1 MTLTGINQTQYRES
15 AFKYY
20 TYKDGKG
27 QEESI
32 SLKDSVE
39 ISLPSFTVPVGS
51 ETYEEL
57 KTQLKSK
64 PMFPSNKMFYETMDV
79 MRDFYAEDLSK
90 DEVKNIYKE
99 YCYHMLGEPGKEGSI
114 VSKEHMTNTLSKMY
128 EYFSR
133 ANTRAANNC
142 NYAEA
147 VSITEENGMSMSG
160 TTYYNS
166 DYYYKCQEM
175 QEMFR
180 EVSDE
185 LASAYNTEKVD
196 FASVEKNTIFG
207 LDGGI
212 TYNGV
217 WNWNSW
223 QNNHL
228 GMERTSYIS
237 DETAVPPRG
246 FQYLAGNYFGKSV
259 SKLKES
265 FNQLGT
271 GNFLNT
277 MILIATQRGA
287 KMSLGSL
294 LLDSE
299 KFTPDSDRI
308 DENLYQSGI
317 AFLEK
322 FHIKYGSDK
331 VEILRM
337 EKTAYTSSCE
347 EDLI

>member
-1 MTLTGINQTQYRES
+1 MSLTGINQTQYRES
-15 AFKYY
+15 TYKYY

-57 KTQLKSK
+57 KTKMKSM
-64 PMFPSNKMFYETMDV
+64 PLFPGNKMFYETSDV
-79 MRDFYAEDLSK
+79 MKDFYAEDLSK

-114 VSKEHMTNTLSKMY
+114 ISKEKMTDTLSKMY

-147 VSITEENGMSMSG
+147 VSIAEENGMHMGG

-166 DYYYKCQEM
+166 DYYYECQEM

-180 EVSDE
+180 TISDE
-185 LASAYNTEKVD
+185 LASEYGVEKID
-196 FASVEKNTIFG
+196 FESVEKNTIFG

-228 GMERTSYIS
+228 GMENTSYIS

-246 FQYLAGNYFGKSV
+246 FQYFAGDYTGQSISN
-259 SKLKES
+259 LKES
-265 FNQLGT
+265 LSKLGLGDFT
-271 GNFLNT
+271 SN
-277 MILIATQRGA
+277 MILIAA
-287 KMSLGSL
+287 KKGVKMELGSL
-294 LLDSE
+294 LLDS
-299 KFTPDSDRI
+299 KNYHKNSDKIDDS
-308 DENLYQSGI
+308 LYQSGME
-317 AFLEK
+317 FLEK
-322 FHIKYGSDK
+322 LHMKYNFDR
-331 VEILRM
+331 VEVLKRG
-337 EKTAYTSSCE
+337 EN
-347 EDLI
+347 